1 MKLLPLLSCTLPVL
15 LLSGPAMAAV
25 VNFDFNR
32 RLTGSPD
39 NTTNVIPETYVGLG
53 AAPDS
58 AADTHWN
65 SVRRSSSSFV
75 SSGAAINSPILD
87 SAGLSTSINVQI
99 DTDIVG
105 TAAIGHERS
114 VGAQELGASG
124 AYTNLMGDFLQV
136 DANGTDTGAVGTAV
150 GTFSG
155 LTIGGL
161 YDIYFYGQGELYGA
175 AGNSN
180 SGQNSFF
187 AITNGSNGSIIGT
200 GKQTGWDGTSGGNGS
215 LTEGIEYVKFTATA
229 DSAGKIYFIW
239 QNVVA
244 GQNVVTD
251 AALDS
256 GGNGSSD
263 YGALNG
269 IQIVSVVPEPSAALL
284 GLLGMAGL
292 FRRRRR

>member
-1 MKLLPLLSCTLPVL
+1 MKLLPHLTGTLPL
-15 LLSGPAMAAV
+15 LLSGPALAAV
-25 VNFDFNR
+25 VNFDFNV
-32 RLTGSPD
+32 RLSGSPD
-39 NTTNVIPETYVGLG
+39 NTTNVIPDTYVGLG
-53 AAPDS
+53 AAPDT
-58 AADTHWN
+58 AGNTHWN

-87 SAGLSTSINVQI
+87 SAGLSTTINVQI

-114 VGAQELGASG
+114 VGMQELGASG
-124 AYTNLMGDFLQV
+124 AYDDLMGDFLQV
-136 DANGTDTGAVGTAV
+136 DANGADTGAVGTAV

-161 YDIYFYGQGELYGA
+161 YEIYFYGQGQLYGA
-175 AGNSN
+175 GGNIN

-200 GKQTGWDGTSGGNGS
+200 GEQTGWDGTSGGDGS
-215 LTEGIEYVKFTATA
+215 LTEGIEYVKLTATA
-229 DSAGKIYFIW
+229 DGAGNIFFIW

-244 GQNVVTD
+244 GQNVATD

-256 GGNGSSD
+256 TGSSSD

-292 FRRRRR
+292 LRRRRR